1 MKLLA
6 IASLAV
12 AVGFVSATCPN
23 LCNGHGTCGT
33 ADRCT
38 CFGNWQGADC
48 SERVCNYGLAW
59 VDAPSAANTA
69 HWYAECSNKGVCDR
83 STGLCECYEGYTG
96 KGCRRSTCPN
106 DCSGHGTC
114 YYIEELSDK
123 NGKFVVDYSNMQ
135 TYTTWDNNKIQAC
148 VCDPYYEGTD
158 CSLRQC
164 PRGDNILTLDQIS
177 TVHEIVVY
185 DAAGSAV
192 PTGTITL
199 TYTDLYGGVWTTQPI
214 TVDTNIHTNIAS
226 ALTALP
232 NGVIESISCV
242 KNPDIDGSAGVD
254 NSYVAAADISTFG
267 YVVHCTFTGDQN
279 AGVQNTMT
287 VNMGGCTRAGCSPLY
302 AGTDIVTKGGS
313 VDVTT
318 ETVYAGSTDVQSHK
332 EAAICSEHGLCDTET
347 GLCECF
353 SGYFDEDCSKQTV
366 LV

>member
-12 AVGFVSATCPN
+12 AVGFASATCPN

-59 VDAPSAANTA
+59 VDAPSATDTA
-69 HWYAECSNKGVCDR
+69 HWYAECSNKGICDR
-83 STGLCECYEGYTG
+83 STGLCDCYEGYTG

-114 YYIEELSDK
+114 YYIEQLSNLDSK
-123 NGKFVVDYSNMQ
+123 VVVDYSNMQ
-135 TYTTWDNNKIQAC
+135 TMNTWDASKIQAC

-177 TVHEIVVY
+177 TVQEIVIY
-185 DAAGSAV
+185 DSGATAA
-192 PTGTITL
+192 PTGEFTL
-199 TYTDLYGGVWTTQPI
+199 TFTDLYGGVWTTRPI
-214 TVDTNIHTNIAS
+214 SHSAS
-226 ALTALP
+226 NLGTAIQDALTALP
-232 NGVIESISCV
+232 NSVIESISCV
-242 KNPDIDGSAGVD
+242 QNPDANGDSSTD
-254 NSYVAAADISTFG
+254 NSVGLSAAVTNG
-267 YVVHCTFTGDQN
+267 YLVVCTFSGDQN
-279 AGVQNTMT
+279 AGVQNLIE
-287 VNMGGCTRAGCSPLY
+287 VNLDGCNRAGCTPMY
-302 AGTDIVTKGGS
+302 DGMHGGEIATAIVT
-313 VDVTT
+313 DVTNNALYST
-318 ETVYAGSTDVQSHK
+318 ETSPWK
-332 EAAICSEHGLCDTET
+332 EATVCSEHGLCDTET

>member
-59 VDAPSAANTA
+59 VDAPSATDTA
-69 HWYAECSNKGVCDR
+69 HWYAECSNKGICDR

-114 YYIEELSDK
+114 YYIEQLSNS
-123 NGKFVVDYSNMQ
+123 NGKFAVDYSNMQ
-135 TYTTWDNNKIQAC
+135 TMTTWDKSKIQAC

-177 TVHEIVVY
+177 TVQEIDIK
-185 DAAGSAV
+185 DAATAAL
-192 PTGTITL
+192 PTGQYTL
-199 TYTDLYGGVWTTQPI
+199 TFTDLYGGEWTTRP
-214 TVDTNIHTNIAS
+214 
-226 ALTALP
+226 LTLPPTTTFAAEVEAELKKLP
-232 NGVIESISCV
+232 NNVIESISCV
-242 KNPDIDGSAGVD
+242 DGSTTSLITGSSV
-254 NSYVAAADISTFG
+254 DISNYG
-267 YVVHCTFTGDQN
+267 YSAKCTFTGDQN
-279 AGVQNTMT
+279 AGVQNLIKL
-287 VNMGGCTRAGCSPLY
+287 NQKGCKRAGCTPYYNGITNL
-302 AGTDIVTKGGS
+302 
-313 VDVTT
+313 VTT
-318 ETVYAGSTDVQSHK
+318 TTTVDLTNNAAYSTEASPWK
-332 EAAICSEHGLCDTET
+332 EAKVCSEHGLCDTET

>member
-1 MKLLA
+1 
-6 IASLAV
+6 
-12 AVGFVSATCPN
+12 
-23 LCNGHGTCGT
+23 
-33 ADRCT
+33 
-38 CFGNWQGADC
+38 
-48 SERVCNYGLAW
+48 
-59 VDAPSAANTA
+59 
-69 HWYAECSNKGVCDR
+69 
-83 STGLCECYEGYTG
+83 
-96 KGCRRSTCPN
+96 
-106 DCSGHGTC
+106 
-114 YYIEELSDK
+114 
-123 NGKFVVDYSNMQ
+123 
-135 TYTTWDNNKIQAC
+135 
-148 VCDPYYEGTD
+148 
-158 CSLRQC
+158 
-164 PRGDNILTLDQIS
+164 
-177 TVHEIVVY
+177 VHEIVVY

-242 KNPDIDGSAGVD
+242 KNPDLDGTAGAD

-302 AGTDIVTKGGS
+302 AGTNIVTKGATA
-313 VDVTT
+313 DVTT
-318 ETVYAGSTDVQSHK
+318 NAAYAGTTDVQSHK